1 MATFLNPRGH
11 KNALGE
17 YPSVDVSDGW
27 PEPHLIARPRD
38 EQGQRILDF
47 AALYRSNPDFPASP
61 WDPRVGYISLV
72 PPDQPRADRDPI
84 PRYRLKED
92 AFLGASLYS
101 ARQEVDHT
109 GWPAR
114 PSTLEAMNESAE
126 RVLNYMTRF
135 GAGRTLPGMPHA
147 NGVLNLPS
155 PSAFGT
161 PQNYLHRG
169 TIGEVSPV

>member
-1 MATFLNPRGH
+1 MASFLDPTKH
-11 KNALGE
+11 KTPLGE
-17 YPSVDVSDGW
+17 FPTVSIDGW
-27 PEPHLIARPRD
+27 PDEHLIARPND
-38 EQGQRILDF
+38 TLGQRIIDY
-47 AALYRSNPDFPASP
+47 AKMWGSHPDFPESP
-61 WDPRVGYISLV
+61 WDPRVGNINLV
-72 PPDQPRADRDPI
+72 PPDQSRPATDPM

-92 AFLGASLYS
+92 AFLGPALYS
-101 ARQEVDHT
+101 KGQELDYA
-109 GWPAR
+109 GWPVR

-161 PQNYLHRG
+161 PQNYTHRG
-169 TIGEVSPV
+169 TIGELSPV